1 MIVNPN
7 KFQAM
12 LVSKNENTISENLTI
27 YINDVDIRPMNSV
40 KLLWITVDNKLNF
53 ENHISLICKSASCQW
68 MHYLG

>member
-12 LVSKNENTISENLTI
+12 LVSKNKNTISENLTI
-27 YINDVDIRPMNSV
+27 YINDVDIRPMDSV

>member
-12 LVSKNENTISENLTI
+12 LVSKNKNTISENLTI

-40 KLLWITVDNKLNF
+40 KLL
-53 ENHISLICKSASCQW
+53 
-68 MHYLG
+68 

>member
-12 LVSKNENTISENLTI
+12 LVSENENTISENLTI

>member
-53 ENHISLICKSASCQW
+53 ENHISLICKSANCQW